1 MTHNVIEKNFRTD
14 KDITCTLFNNK
25 TGIKKNH
32 IQNILKMYEINIYDL
47 DVYKWTVLIGT
58 MEEIEIERCIDKI
71 KDK

>member
-1 MTHNVIEKNFRTD
+1 
-14 KDITCTLFNNK
+14 
-25 TGIKKNH
+25 
-32 IQNILKMYEINIYDL
+32 MYEINIYDL